1 MRRIGII
8 AALVMLLAAVAAA
21 PALAINPHEVPTN
34 PIVCTVVE
42 TDAGPAVECT
52 GAIAGLGTGAVVIEV
67 DVALACETRSGANQ
81 PGGHLQA
88 TTEPIT
94 PEHGRVD
101 FDVTTAAAECPPGL
115 VPVVGE
121 EATVSVFSAATGAL
135 LFTTTVPITE
145 P

>member
-1 MRRIGII
+1 MKRVGIL
-8 AALVMLLAAVAAA
+8 AALSVLLVGVWASAAS
-21 PALAINPHEVPTN
+21 AINPHEVAAN

-42 TDAGPAVECT
+42 TEAGPAVECT
-52 GAIAGLGTGAVVIEV
+52 GAIAGLGTGAVIIEV

-115 VPVVGE
+115 VPVVGDV
-121 EATVSVFSAATGAL
+121 AIVSVFSAATGEL
-135 LFTTTVPITE
+135 LFRTEVPIT
-145 P
+145 

>member
-1 MRRIGII
+1 MRKLGII
-8 AALVMLLAAVAAA
+8 GVLSMLLLAFSASAAFAV
-21 PALAINPHEVPTN
+21 NPHEVPSE

-42 TDAGPAVECT
+42 TEAGPAVECT
-52 GAIAGLGTGAVVIEV
+52 GAIAGLGTGAVIIEV

-121 EATVSVFSAATGAL
+121 EATINVFSAATGEL
-135 LFTTTVPITE
+135 LFTMTVPITE
-145 P
+145 V

>member
-1 MRRIGII
+1 MKRVTLLTLLSLVALGAWVST
-8 AALVMLLAAVAAA
+8 AA
-21 PALAINPHEVPTN
+21 AINPHEVAAN

-42 TDAGPAVECT
+42 TEGGPAVECA
-52 GAIAGLGTGAVVIEV
+52 GAIAGLGTGAVIIEV

-115 VPVVGE
+115 NPVVGE
-121 EATVSVFSAATGAL
+121 TAIVSVFSAATGEL
-135 LFTTTVPITE
+135 LFRTEVAIT
-145 P
+145 

>member
-1 MRRIGII
+1 MKRLL
-8 AALVMLLAAVAAA
+8 LVLCAVAAA
-21 PALAINPHEVPTN
+21 AFVVPSSALAVNPHEVPSN
-34 PIVCTVVE
+34 PIICTVVATE
-42 TDAGPAVECT
+42 EGPAVECA
-52 GAIAGLGTGAVVIEV
+52 GGIAGLGTGALIIEV
-67 DVALACETRSGANQ
+67 DVALACETRSGANR

-115 VPVVGE
+115 NPVVGE
-121 EATVSVFSAATGAL
+121 EATVNVFSAATGEL
-135 LFTTTVPITE
+135 LFTTTVPISE

>member
-8 AALVMLLAAVAAA
+8 GVLSMLLVAFAASAALAV
-21 PALAINPHEVPTN
+21 NPHEVPSN
-34 PIVCTVVE
+34 PIVCTEVQTAE
-42 TDAGPAVECT
+42 GPAVACS
-52 GAIAGLGTGAVVIEV
+52 GAIAGLGTGAVIIEV

-115 VPVVGE
+115 NPVVGE

-135 LFTTTVPITE
+135 LFTTTVPIT
-145 P
+145 